1 MDNNVAQKER
11 LAALKND
18 NKWIRKMFILMCF
31 HITQL
36 FTPERMLGHSMAMTM
51 ISAAPD
57 LYPNDP
63 EKQVDLV
70 KRHSVFFNT
79 QQGFGGIIW
88 GIMLGMEIERA
99 RTDGG
104 VPDDMIQ
111 SIKTALA
118 SPIAGI
124 GDTLWQILFTPL
136 LLSIG
141 IGMSTNG
148 SMLGPVFCFLVYV
161 LVNTP
166 LTYVLFKMGIKLGV
180 DGADMLI
187 GSEIKDRLMMAVET
201 MGLIVVGGVVA
212 GMANVRTGLVL
223 GFNGV
228 QINVQTEF
236 FDAIYPGLLTMGG
249 MYLTYWLVKEKK
261 LSAMKIMFGM
271 LAVAA
276 IGYFTTILA

>member
-1 MDNNVAQKER
+1 MANNVTNQER

-57 LYPNDP
+57 LYPDDP
-63 EKQVDLV
+63 ELQKDLV

-99 RTDGG
+99 RSNGE

-136 LLSIG
+136 ILSIG
-141 IGMSTNG
+141 IGMSQNG
-148 SMLGPVFCFLVYV
+148 SMMGPIFCFVVYV

-166 LTYVLFKMGIKLGV
+166 LTYVLFKTGIKLGV

-187 GSEIKDRLMMAVET
+187 GSEMKDRLILAVET

-212 GMANVRTGLVL
+212 SMVNVQTGLVL

-228 QINVQTEF
+228 EINLQNDF
-236 FDAIYPGLLTMGG
+236 FDAIYPGIPTLIGV
-249 MYLTYWLVKEKK
+249 YITYWLVKEKK

>member
-1 MDNNVAQKER
+1 MTQNENKER
-11 LAALKND
+11 LIALKND

-51 ISAAPD
+51 MSAAPD
-57 LYPNDP
+57 LYPTDQ
-63 EKQVDLV
+63 EKQIDLV

-99 RTDGG
+99 RTDGA

-118 SPIAGI
+118 SPLAGI

-136 LLSIG
+136 LLSIS
-141 IGMSTNG
+141 IGMSTTG
-148 SMLGPVFCFLVYV
+148 SMIGPIFCFVVYV
-161 LVNTP
+161 IVNTA

-187 GSEIKDRLMMAVET
+187 GSELKDRLMLAVET

-212 GMANVRTGLVL
+212 NMANVKTALIL

-228 QINVQTEF
+228 AIDLQKDF
-236 FDAIYPGLLTMGG
+236 FDAIYPGIPTLICL
-249 MYLTYWLVKEKK
+249 YITYWLVKEKK
-261 LSAMKIMFGM
+261 QSAMRIMFGM
-271 LAVAA
+271 LLVAA
-276 IGYFTTILA
+276 IGYFTKILG